1 MSGMIPVILISFQ
14 KSSLPTRGKLCPLP
28 HLTRNEEIKRTGK
41 YLRRESNPHDLGS
54 MDFKFLHFPIT
65 ERQNVAGI
73 KTNSQSTPIESIT
86 KSHRISPRVVTRCRH
101 FHPGPLQIFDQ
112 PPHLCGSVPRLGCKL
127 NHSQTEAIL
136 IIHPGLPSVQ
146 LPLIHQAF
154 YGIADRQHTTKPVVI
169 VSITWGIVVPIRR
182 TEIDLRIIV
191 PRTTAQHTVALLAGI
206 PIEAPFKDISGQ
218 IVKPVLIDSKASY
231 WSGAVIGI
239 TVSIE
244 KRTEIPCPIGRRPGI
259 SPRITG

>member
-28 HLTRNEEIKRTGK
+28 HLAPNEEIKRTGK

-191 PRTTAQHTVALLAGI
+191 PRTTAQHTVVFTDRLLL
-206 PIEAPFKDISGQ
+206 Q
-218 IVKPVLIDSKASY
+218 VL
-231 WSGAVIGI
+231 
-239 TVSIE
+239 T
-244 KRTEIPCPIGRRPGI
+244 R
-259 SPRITG
+259 SPRRRAGTVPTKSSKIKKIVFHRKISARFAV